1 MSETPQPSQEPQ
13 ITPQIR
19 ARTAINIYQKLFRG
33 ERVAPAV
40 MSCAFKKVKNYAPNL
55 R

>member
-40 MSCAFKKVKNYAPNL
+40 MSKLLTTFPALLKK
-55 R
+55 